1 MCFVGNAPVRS
12 DQIDGGK
19 TVADGKKKK
28 SGKKTGPDW
37 GWILF
42 IFVITMVISAAMS
55 FISSRLLGNAGMA
68 VSFLILIC
76 IVAIGIVFDIIGV
89 AVTACPEAP
98 FHAMASRK
106 VAEAPDALKLLRNAN
121 RVSSFC
127 NDVIGD
133 ICGVISGSAAAVI
146 AARAVLG
153 MESTKAT
160 IVTLG
165 MSALVAAVTVGGKAV
180 GKTFAMGG
188 SVQVVRSTAK
198 VLCFF
203 RTIFQNKRR
212 NTFQRRSAAADTGGA
227 ADALRGDPAVSG
239 RARQPDGRTSGV
251 ESRDRGDDGRDRD
264 GIRYAA

>member
-1 MCFVGNAPVRS
+1 MP
-12 DQIDGGK
+12 K
-19 TVADGKKKK
+19 
-28 SGKKTGPDW
+28 PDYK
-37 GWILF
+37 WIIL
-42 IFVITMVISAAMS
+42 IFALTMVISGTMS
-55 FISSRLLGNAGMA
+55 FISSELLGRANLA
-68 VSFLILIC
+68 VSFLILIS
-76 IVAIGIVFDIIGV
+76 IVLIGIIFDVIGV
-89 AVTACPEAP
+89 AVTSAEEKP
-98 FHAMASRK
+98 FHSMASRK
-106 VAEAPDALKLLRNAN
+106 VPEAAEALRLIRNAN

-212 NTFQRRSAAADTGGA
+212 K
-227 ADALRGDPAVSG
+227 
-239 RARQPDGRTSGV
+239 
-251 ESRDRGDDGRDRD
+251 
-264 GIRYAA
+264 